1 MVVVGGG
8 VASERVGEGEN
19 KSKCPREW
27 DGRLQLSHVTRHIGS
42 QSFLVEPRK
51 LEEKREKGWKFL
63 CLTSVLTLATCVG
76 SFPSLL
82 AFVIRKRRQP
92 GLPALSALPL
102 APLSHH
108 QATLWGITQ
117 GSFS

>member
-1 MVVVGGG
+1 MVVGG
-8 VASERVGEGEN
+8 VASGGGEGEN
-19 KSKCPREW
+19 KSKRPREW
-27 DGRLQLSHVTRHIGS
+27 DGRLQLSHVTRHVGS
-42 QSFLVEPRK
+42 QSLLVEPRK

-63 CLTSVLTLATCVG
+63 CLTSVPTLATCVG

-108 QATLWGITQ
+108 RATLEGITQ
-117 GSFS
+117 GSSS